1 MPRRLAPIAAI
12 VALAALAPIAV
23 VLGDDTSGGRSVQS
37 ATALTPT
44 FTYQGRLTDGGSPA
58 NGTYDLRFILYDA
71 ETGGSQVGSTVTR
84 EDVTVA
90 GGLFSVELNFG
101 AAAFQGDARWLE
113 IAVRPG
119 SSTGTF
125 TTLSPRQPVS
135 PAPYALFAVAA
146 GSLKIPLVATGTS
159 AGAPTVRNG
168 LFTVIQEGTGI
179 AISAQRTTTDSA
191 AYPALYGYNAGGG
204 AAVQGESTATGGIG
218 VQAFAVDGTAGRFVG
233 ETALEL
239 DGALKASNQVAF
251 THTVAHGTNTCP
263 GGGSITPH
271 SATYFDPTA
280 NPALADPDTL
290 VFITVKNIGGSSPA
304 SLSLGVTY
312 YGATAPT
319 WCPGITNRWVI
330 YTTDGTAIPNS
341 TTINVLV
348 IAK

>member
-1 MPRRLAPIAAI
+1 MARRYLAAIAAV
-12 VALAALAPIAV
+12 VALAAAAPIAV
-23 VLGDDTSGGRSVQS
+23 VLGDDSDGSAVQS
-37 ATALTPT
+37 ATALTTT

-58 NGTYDLRFILYDA
+58 NGTYDLRFVLYDA
-71 ETGGSQVGSTVTR
+71 ETGGSQVGAIVTR
-84 EDVTVA
+84 DDVTVA
-90 GGLFSVELNFG
+90 NGLFSVELNFG
-101 AAAFQGDARWLE
+101 ATAFYGDARWLE

-135 PAPYALFAVAA
+135 PAPYALYAVAA

-159 AGAPTVRNG
+159 AGAPAAPNG
-168 LFTVIQEGTGI
+168 LLTVIQEGTGI

-191 AYPALYGYNAGGG
+191 AYPALYGYNTGGG

-233 ETALEL
+233 KTALEL
-239 DGALKASNQVAF
+239 DGALKVSNQVAF
-251 THTVAHGTNTCP
+251 THTVTHGANTCP
-263 GGGSITPH
+263 GGGPSIPH
-271 SATYFDPTA
+271 SATYFDPTSNA
-280 NPALADPDTL
+280 ALADPDSL
-290 VFITVKNIGGSSPA
+290 IFITVKNIGGSSPA

-312 YGATAPT
+312 YGATAPP

-330 YTTDGTAIPNS
+330 YTTDGTAIPND

-348 IAK
+348 ISK

>member
-1 MPRRLAPIAAI
+1 MARRYLAAIAAV
-12 VALAALAPIAV
+12 VALAAAAPIAV
-23 VLGDDTSGGRSVQS
+23 VLGDDSDGSTVQS
-37 ATALTPT
+37 ATALTTT

-71 ETGGSQVGSTVTR
+71 ETGGSQVGSIVTR
-84 EDVTVA
+84 DDVTVA
-90 GGLFSVELNFG
+90 NGLFSVELNFG
-101 AAAFQGDARWLE
+101 ATAFYGDARWLE

-135 PAPYALFAVAA
+135 PAPYALYALAA

-159 AGAPTVRNG
+159 AGAPAALNG

-233 ETALEL
+233 KTALEL
-239 DGALKASNQVAF
+239 DGALKVSNQVAF
-251 THTVAHGTNTCP
+251 THTVTHGTNTCP
-263 GGGSITPH
+263 GGGSVVAH
-271 SATYFDPTA
+271 SATYVEPTA
-280 NPALADPDTL
+280 NPALADPNSL
-290 VFITVKNIGGSSPA
+290 LFITVKNIGGGSPA

-312 YGATAPT
+312 YGATAPA

-330 YTTDGTAIPNS
+330 YSTDGTAIPNN

-348 IAK
+348 ISK